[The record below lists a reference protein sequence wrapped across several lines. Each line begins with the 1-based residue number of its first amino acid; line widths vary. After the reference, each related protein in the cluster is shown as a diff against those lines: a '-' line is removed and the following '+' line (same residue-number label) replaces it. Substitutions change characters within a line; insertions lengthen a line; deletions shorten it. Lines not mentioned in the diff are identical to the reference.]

1 MYGYSLR
8 QTCRGEYFFCGASC
22 THILG
27 MMYNDSILAFIYGRD
42 ADENLPRY
50 ERCGEIWDIL
60 QQYGQEANVK
70 GIGIMI
76 ISISLAVLFFA
87 WLAIVLLGR
96 LFPIYK
102 KRSVRVIYGAAAV
115 ASLVLLYVSR
125 FAEVGTFPEV
135 MLKGSFHLLAAP
147 FFVLVAVPLVYAL
160 MRAMHIRPSRPD
172 ASRRTFIKAGSVAIP
187 ALCYGVSGYGIFA
200 KSSDLEVFR
209 YAPVIKDLP
218 AELAGMRIAQLSDTH
233 LGVFVSLDKL
243 DEMLRIIEAEKPDV
257 LVITG
262 DFIDGIGWTEEA
274 VSRVDALARSLP
286 YGAYFCW
293 GNHEYLR
300 DAPRIARALDASS
313 IIVLK
318 NASACVIEAERPLW
332 FLGVDYP
339 WVRNLMIGEQERE
352 RMIQEALQGVPN
364 DAVTVL
370 LAHHSDFIEQGT
382 KYNID
387 LTLAGHTHGGQ
398 FAFGQTALL
407 PVQYRYMRGFY
418 NADGA
423 MGNIRGGA
431 KDAPT
436 VVGDGS
442 PMGYVNSGAGSWF
455 PMRWGCPPEIT
466 ILTLTRKEER

>member
-1 MYGYSLR
+1 M
-8 QTCRGEYFFCGASC
+8 
-22 THILG
+22 
-27 MMYNDSILAFIYGRD
+27 
-42 ADENLPRY
+42 
-50 ERCGEIWDIL
+50 
-60 QQYGQEANVK
+60 K

-76 ISISLAVLFFA
+76 ISISLAVLLFA

-96 LFPIYK
+96 LYPIYR
-102 KRSVRVIYGAAAV
+102 KRSVRVVYMAV
-115 ASLVLLYVSR
+115 ALISLILLYVSR
-125 FAEVGTFPEV
+125 FVEIGTFPEV
-135 MLKGSFHLLAAP
+135 MLKGSFWVFASP
-147 FFVLVAVPLVYAL
+147 FFVLAAAPIVYAL

-172 ASRRTFIKAGSVAIP
+172 ASRRTFIKAGSIAVP
-187 ALCYGVSGYGIFA
+187 ALCYGASGYSIFA
-200 KSSDLEVFR
+200 KSSDLAVFR
-209 YAPVIKDLP
+209 YAIRVRDLP
-218 AELAGMRIAQLSDTH
+218 SELAGLRIAQLSDTH

-274 VSRVDALARSLP
+274 VSRVDAVARCLP

-300 DAPRIARALDASS
+300 DAPRIERALAASS
-313 IIVLK
+313 IIALK
-318 NASACVIEAERPLW
+318 NDCACVVKAERPLY

-352 RMIQEALQGVPN
+352 RMIQEALQEVPK

-423 MGNIRGGA
+423 MGDIRGGSA
-431 KDAPT
+431 TAPT
-436 VVGDGS
+436 AVGDGA
-442 PMGYVNSGAGSWF
+442 PLGYVNSGAGSWF
-455 PMRWGCPPEIT
+455 PMRFGCPPEIT
-466 ILTLTRKEER
+466 IMTLTRKEDR